1 VGDVTVQVL
10 SREGA
15 IVVRR
20 VVARA
25 GAMLAAL
32 AVASLVVTGCSA
44 APVSPPPAPTEAEI
58 DAAMTEYVEQN
69 VDARDATYPEVWES
83 IRFERFIAMDE
94 APEMLGGCVAE
105 FGVTTATFN
114 TDGSSSWSDL
124 PNSTYV
130 STVVDAC
137 TLQYPYDFLKTYVHS
152 EAQNAYLYNYG
163 VNFVQPCLAAA
174 GLEPGT
180 PPGRD
185 TYQENVQQGLYA
197 WSPYNTVDF
206 SGWLRGSGNLGQY
219 PPEEMMLFLQ
229 QRCPASPAGMEP
241 IY

>member
-1 VGDVTVQVL
+1 MTKPLFVGVGVAACLLL
-10 SREGA
+10 S
-15 IVVRR
+15 
-20 VVARA
+20 
-25 GAMLAAL
+25 
-32 AVASLVVTGCSA
+32 GCSGA
-44 APVSPPPAPTEAEI
+44 STPLPPPPTEAEI

-69 VDARDATYPEVWES
+69 VDARDATYPEVWEN

-94 APEMLGGCVAE
+94 APDVLGGCVAE
-105 FGVTTATFN
+105 FGVTTATFS

-152 EAQNAYLYNYG
+152 EAQNEYLYNYG

-197 WSPYNTVDF
+197 WSPYNTIDF

-229 QRCPASPAGMEP
+229 QRCPMTPAGLEP
-241 IY
+241 TY